1 MHLDHFGW
9 LAPIYDLV
17 IRTPDLGRLRGLAD
31 LTTSD
36 RLLDLGGGT
45 GRVLAH
51 LHTSVA
57 AAWIA
62 DASLGMLRRAREKG
76 LGTCQGLAEAA
87 PFRDGAFTR
96 IVAVDSFHHFPDQTG
111 AVRELLRL
119 LAPGGRLVIEE
130 PDIRHFAVKLVAL
143 GERLAL
149 MDSHFRRAD
158 ELVALFST
166 PTTSASIHTGPYTYW
181 IVVDKRADAP

>member
-1 MHLDHFGW
+1 MRLDHFGW
-9 LAPIYDLV
+9 LAPIYDRV
-17 IRTPDLGRLRGLAD
+17 IRTPDLDRLRSLVD
-31 LTTSD
+31 LTASD

-51 LHTSVA
+51 LNSGVA

-62 DASLGMLRRAREKG
+62 DASLGMLRRARDKG
-76 LGTCQGLAEAA
+76 LSTCQGLAEAA

-96 IVAVDSFHHFPDQTG
+96 IVAIDSFHHFPDQTG

-143 GERLAL
+143 GERLAI
-149 MDSHFRRAD
+149 MDSHFRRAE
-158 ELVALFST
+158 ELVPLFSS
-166 PTTSASIHTGPYTYW
+166 PTTSVSVHLGPHTYW
-181 IVVDKRADAP
+181 VVVDKRPDA